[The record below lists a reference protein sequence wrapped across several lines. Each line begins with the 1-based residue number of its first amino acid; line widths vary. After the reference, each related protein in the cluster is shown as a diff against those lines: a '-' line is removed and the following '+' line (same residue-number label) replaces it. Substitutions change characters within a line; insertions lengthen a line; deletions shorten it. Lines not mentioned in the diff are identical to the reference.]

1 MDFAQPAVSGKKNFF
16 LVPFTRGAPCN
27 RHTQTRNRL
36 LSVGVF
42 TQLVNNIKG
51 FAHKFLWKCVSTSCV
66 NGALRFFK
74 SDTHMSFVKY
84 LADITSSLVVNK
96 GEMGFI
102 KKIEMERFLPGL

>member
-1 MDFAQPAVSGKKNFF
+1 M
-16 LVPFTRGAPCN
+16 
-27 RHTQTRNRL
+27 
-36 LSVGVF
+36 
-42 TQLVNNIKG
+42 
-51 FAHKFLWKCVSTSCV
+51 